1 MGICESKIKTHE
13 PNKKLDNTNDMKID
27 KNSESNKF
35 KEGTQTDKRIKECII
50 QNISKP
56 FEDLDA
62 NFMKV
67 SKSVCKIEIQIQSKI
82 IIGTGFFL
90 QCWIY
95 QEPFYCLMSNEH
107 IIENDIIN
115 NKNDINIYYDNEF
128 KIINIKLDTSKRYI
142 KSFIEEGLDITVI
155 EILEEDNI

>member
-1 MGICESKIKTHE
+1 
-13 PNKKLDNTNDMKID
+13 
-27 KNSESNKF
+27 
-35 KEGTQTDKRIKECII
+35 
-50 QNISKP
+50 
-56 FEDLDA
+56 
-62 NFMKV
+62 MKV

-142 KSFIEEGLDITVI
+142 KSFIEEGLDITVV
-155 EILEEDNI
+155 EILEEYNIYRDYFLLNDYVTDDNILINREIYIPTICKGKKISKYKR